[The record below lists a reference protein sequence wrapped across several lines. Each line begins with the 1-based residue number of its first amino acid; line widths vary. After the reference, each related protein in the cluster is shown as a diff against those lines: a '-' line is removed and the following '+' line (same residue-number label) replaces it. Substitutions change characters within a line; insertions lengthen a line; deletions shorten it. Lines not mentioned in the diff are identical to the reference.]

1 MEEVSNS
8 KSKSK
13 SESVMMEV
21 YRRDRRKLLEF
32 IISSSNLIK
41 QVCTP
46 SGPTHTLSD
55 INLDTLSA
63 GYVLSCIHSGGV
75 LDVSEATKT
84 YYNELAYP
92 TMIHA
97 PSGSTYFMH
106 SSSNT
111 SGSPPKR
118 QPPPTRVTKGTSVA
132 QQSST
137 LTDYNDTSKN
147 VNGNAKSS
155 KSVKDPGAPVLGLPH
170 LQTEAMD
177 ICIRQKLIRCTSR
190 TLNGQVD
197 ALQIVLGLLN
207 SISRTDFQNEKTYIY
222 WKNKQANILE
232 ELCCPDRLTAEYAT
246 IKHSVGMIRNAREWD
261 TMSPSERAEILISVR
276 DTASR
281 AHQKPGSGYHFKV
294 RLYEKLLSSIFDI
307 LDEEQILL
315 EADGILKLIK
325 FTWSTLG
332 VTQIIHDAL
341 YSWVLFKQ
349 KPSKFKRLLTFA
361 MTTAVLELNKHGQL
375 CKSDHSIKNAS
386 RRLKVYVKG
395 SAQNA
400 YTRVLDC
407 LDLKSSLDAT
417 NSLALLAKAVN
428 SIAETELTV
437 FCPVLH
443 NWCAKAGMISA
454 TLLHQL
460 FGEKL
465 TPFLQGVSSL
475 SQDAREVLAAAHKQ
489 PIPTIGALD
498 LVFVEEIGE
507 VSGPLILDWVI
518 SQHEYILDWIGRA
531 FELEE
536 WEPLSSQQKHA
547 VSVVEVFRMIEET
560 IDQFFGLKLPV
571 NITHL
576 QALLS
581 VVIHSL
587 DAYLTKMVTQLV
599 ENIHLYPPTPS
610 LTRYEES
617 LAPVS
622 KKKANEVKILDE
634 NTTDCLRKLTISKLC
649 IRLNTLQ
656 YLKNQISELEDGMRK
671 SWGLVQPSIKRK
683 WLSNFNLILLVYIA
697 AEECVLLLLKRDL
710 SLSMYSTVNIVEEAS
725 EVLERTMSMSEES
738 VDELFATTFDGIRN
752 NVAYAVTKISNFI
765 GTLVSEDGSFVGGEA
780 VSEDGGFGSVRR
792 VMQWRAE
799 HELVVWAA
807 VGLAVVS
814 RVQSI
819 GVGGLFSGE
828 WWKANWRQRRVVRD
842 AEEGED
848 GLVAHWY
855 SCGGG
860 SGGCYGGWKKKKKKG
875 SGTKAVF
882 WDLREGFLFRLY
894 RGGVEK
900 SRMDAVLPNVDSV
913 LNQICRSIDE
923 VIRDSVVLSIFHT
936 LVEGYIWVLLDGG
949 PSRAFSDMD
958 ITLMEE
964 DLGSLKKVA
973 IATMDNGKCNG
984 GIGVDGVN
992 IGVSGGNQHEAR
1004 RRDFFVADGEGLP
1017 RSTVE
1022 RESKFAHQIL
1032 SLFCLQTST
1041 IIQMLMAASENIA
1054 TTPQLHIDGHRSLD
1068 DVDTYIRVLCHKK
1081 DREASKFLKKHYQLP
1096 PSSGDPCFV
1105 HNVLW
1110 KVYYEENPTNE
1121 LFSSSAIISDLL
1133 KRSASFRFPESG
1145 QSSFKSLKKK
1155 FQDAW

>member
-1 MEEVSNS
+1 MEKGSKGCWGSNS
-8 KSKSK
+8 KT
-13 SESVMMEV
+13 VMMEV
-21 YRRDRRKLLEF
+21 YRRDRRKLLEY

-46 SGPTHTLSD
+46 SGPTSSLSD

-63 GYVLSCIHSGGV
+63 DYVLSCIHSGGV
-75 LDVSEATKT
+75 LDVSEATKS
-84 YYNELAYP
+84 YYYELGYP

-97 PSGSTYFMH
+97 PSGNTYFMH
-106 SSSNT
+106 SASNA

-118 QPPPTRVTKGTSVA
+118 QPPPTCVSKATTVA
-132 QQSST
+132 HQSSSSSEFT
-137 LTDYNDTSKN
+137 SIDYTDSLKN
-147 VNGNAKSS
+147 VNGNSGRHMAKSS
-155 KSVKDPGAPVLGLPH
+155 KSVKDLGVPVLGLPH
-170 LQTEAMD
+170 LQTGLSDDDLRESAYEVLVACLVFSGIEVCEQDRKKERSSRILSGLKGKKNKETSQLSQVQFRDRDVELLNIIRMQMEISEAMD

-190 TLNGQVD
+190 TLNGQAD
-197 ALQIVLGLLN
+197 ILQIVLGLLN
-207 SISRTDFQNEKTYIY
+207 SISRSDFQNEKTYIY

-232 ELCCPDRLTAEYAT
+232 ELCCLDPSAAEYST
-246 IKHSVGMIRNAREWD
+246 VKHSIGMIRNAREWD
-261 TMSPSERAEILISVR
+261 TMSPSERAGILISVR
-276 DTASR
+276 DAASR
-281 AHQKPGSGYHFKV
+281 VYQKPGSSYHFKV

-315 EADGILKLIK
+315 EADEILKLIK

-349 KPSKFKRLLTFA
+349 FVQTDVDFLLEKTTHQLQKVLTAESLKERAQFLSCTIEWRGSSLQLNLAPAVLLFVRIWCDGKLQDYHKHFSQKPSKFKGLLTFA

-386 RRLKVYVKG
+386 RRIKMYVKG
-395 SAQNA
+395 SAQKA

-407 LDLKSSLDAT
+407 LDLKSSLDT
-417 NSLALLAKAVN
+417 TQSLALLANAVN
-428 SIAETELTV
+428 LIAETELTV

-443 NWCAKAGMISA
+443 KWCAKAGMISA
-454 TLLHQL
+454 TLLHQ
-460 FGEKL
+460 FFAEKL
-465 TPFLQGVSSL
+465 TPFVQGLSSL
-475 SQDAREVLAAAHKQ
+475 SQDARVVLASAHV
-489 PIPTIGALD
+489 LD
-498 LVFVEEIGE
+498 RQLTRLYSFACEGNGLQLPLDSDLDHYQIGE
-507 VSGPLILDWVI
+507 VSGSLILDWVI

-587 DAYLTKMVTQLV
+587 DAYLTKVVSQLV

-617 LAPVS
+617 LVPVPR
-622 KKKANEVKILDE
+622 KKANEAKILDE
-634 NTTDCLRKLTISKLC
+634 STSDCLRKLTISKLC

-671 SWGLVQPSIKRK
+671 SWRLVRPSVKRK
-683 WLSNFNLILLVYIA
+683 WF
-697 AEECVLLLLKRDL
+697 
-710 SLSMYSTVNIVEEAS
+710 NIVEEAA

-752 NVAYAVTKISNFI
+752 NVACAVTKIINFI
-765 GTLVSEDGSFVGGEA
+765 
-780 VSEDGGFGSVRR
+780 
-792 VMQWRAE
+792 
-799 HELVVWAA
+799 
-807 VGLAVVS
+807 
-814 RVQSI
+814 
-819 GVGGLFSGE
+819 
-828 WWKANWRQRRVVRD
+828 
-842 AEEGED
+842 
-848 GLVAHWY
+848 
-855 SCGGG
+855 
-860 SGGCYGGWKKKKKKG
+860 
-875 SGTKAVF
+875 GTKAVF

-900 SRMDAVLPNVDSV
+900 TRMDTVLPNVDSA
-913 LNQICRSIDE
+913 LNQICGSIDE
-923 VIRDSVVLSIFHT
+923 VTRDSVVLSIFRT
-936 LVEGYIWVLLDGG
+936 LLEGYIWVLLDGG

-958 ITLMEE
+958 VTLMEE
-964 DLGSLKKVA
+964 DLGSLK
-973 IATMDNGKCNG
+973 
-984 GIGVDGVN
+984 
-992 IGVSGGNQHEAR
+992 
-1004 RRDFFVADGEGLP
+1004 DFFVADGEGLP

-1054 TTPQLHIDGHRSLD
+1054 TTPQLHIDGYRSLD
-1068 DVDTYIRVLCHKK
+1068 DADTYIRVLCHKK

-1096 PSSGDPCFV
+1096 PSSD
-1105 HNVLW
+1105 
-1110 KVYYEENPTNE
+1110 YEENPTNE
-1121 LFSSSAIISDLL
+1121 SSSSSAIISDLL

-1145 QSSFKSLKKK
+1145 HSSFKSLKKK